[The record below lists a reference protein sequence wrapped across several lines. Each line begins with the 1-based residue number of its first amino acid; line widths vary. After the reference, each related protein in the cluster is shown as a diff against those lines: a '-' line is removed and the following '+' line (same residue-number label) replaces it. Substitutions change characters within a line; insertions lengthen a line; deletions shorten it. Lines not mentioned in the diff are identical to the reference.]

1 MKNIDY
7 NNLLMYISLILAI
20 AILLSIL
27 FGCTYRKRG
36 YREYFENAKEEG
48 ADTTSAPSSMS
59 SPSSTSSQ
67 TEKSSS
73 SAPSSP
79 SSPSTSSDADAH
91 LTQQEREL
99 KDKLVGGKVNENQL
113 QQMVDNKV
121 VTTENLQNIIQA
133 FQNELKLR

>member
-36 YREYFENAKEEG
+36 YREYFENAKEDN
-48 ADTTSAPSSMS
+48 ADTTS
-59 SPSSTSSQ
+59 SPSSTSSSQ

-79 SSPSTSSDADAH
+79 SSPSSPSTTSSDADAH